1 MLNKK
6 HIAIVGVGLFLGL
19 LVFSGTARADDIH
32 LTPNQLERVKSICLS
47 SEASLNQ
54 LHSNDAL
61 LRVNVGQNYESI
73 NNRLMKRF
81 NSRVSYNNLNNSALV
96 ASTNE
101 YDKSLDIFR
110 NSYRDY
116 ETSLS
121 SLISLNCDQNPAEFY
136 NLLEIT
142 RAKRA
147 NVRAS
152 VENINAQ
159 LENYSTE
166 VNNFDTNYRSV
177 AGQGEN
183 E

>member
-6 HIAIVGVGLFLGL
+6 YIAIVGVGLFLGL

-61 LRVNVGQNYESI
+61 LRVNVGQSYESI
-73 NNRLMKRF
+73 SNRLMKRF

-121 SLISLNCDQNPAEFY
+121 SLISLKCDESPAEFY
-136 NLLEIT
+136 ALLEST
-142 RAKRA
+142 RAKRT
-147 NVRAS
+147 NVRAN

-159 LENYSTE
+159 LENYSAE